1 MTIKDVEE
9 RTGLS
14 RSNIRF
20 YEKEKLIEPSRN
32 ESNGYRDYSEN
43 DVENI
48 KKIAYLRTLGI
59 SIEDIRSI
67 ISEKVTLQEMLEKQ
81 KEVLKNQIT
90 DLNKAKLMCEKM
102 PDEESISYEKLQVEQ
117 YVTDLHD
124 YWKDNRTVFKL
135 DSVSFLYIWGSM
147 LTWTMITALCLIIW
161 GLSYSKLPTET
172 PVQWSKGV
180 ATSLV
185 NKNWIFICP
194 VICIIIRYLLKPF
207 IYAKLQMNNYYGE
220 IITEY
225 LTNYMCFIVLSVEIF
240 SILFTFGVVKSVVVL
255 LFVDTAI
262 FIGLLVVGLVKM
274 DLRGK
279 EVL

>member
-90 DLNKAKLMCEKM
+90 DLNKAKLM
-102 PDEESISYEKLQVEQ
+102 
-117 YVTDLHD
+117 
-124 YWKDNRTVFKL
+124 
-135 DSVSFLYIWGSM
+135 
-147 LTWTMITALCLIIW
+147 
-161 GLSYSKLPTET
+161 
-172 PVQWSKGV
+172 
-180 ATSLV
+180 
-185 NKNWIFICP
+185 
-194 VICIIIRYLLKPF
+194 
-207 IYAKLQMNNYYGE
+207 
-220 IITEY
+220 
-225 LTNYMCFIVLSVEIF
+225 
-240 SILFTFGVVKSVVVL
+240 
-255 LFVDTAI
+255 
-262 FIGLLVVGLVKM
+262 
-274 DLRGK
+274 
-279 EVL
+279 